1 MQEEIKVSEARE
13 YSNGMDNYSN
23 DLSLNGISGPGRVA
37 DYVSSLSKGL
47 QALQISIAYY
57 TSHINNSMDELIEID
72 DTIAKNFAS
81 DLSNS
86 AFANNYLSN
95 NFSVTVNGEFY
106 GFDAGDSNK
115 TRIISAVIKMMDNKK
130 NNKNIYDGLTEKE
143 KELIVSVDYKELD
156 DYVKSDDN
164 LDSLLT
170 DNAHLN
176 KESRSIDELVELS
189 NYLKN
194 NEYIESDA
202 RRFLRDK
209 GLNSEDIEFVINY
222 KNINA
227 IPGYGMSETE
237 YDNNLKDVYYRMNP
251 DKKPPEITVPSGG
264 DQTVKKVKTVSD
276 DSSYKDGMPSNI
288 NNNGGGGN
296 SGDGNA
302 TSVPPAGEQNEIDF
316 SKVDLADHNF
326 HLAPDELNLEN
337 ANNKVYIQLDS
348 NATLDEIS
356 KAYGG
361 IPYKYIKRYY
371 PETGQ
376 TDVISDPQ
384 MVFKDAYYV
393 IDVSDI
399 Q

>member
-1 MQEEIKVSEARE
+1 MQGGIIEEIKVSEARE
-13 YSNGMDNYSN
+13 YSKGMDNYSN
-23 DLSLNGISGPGRVA
+23 DLSLNGVSGPGRVA
-37 DYVSSLSKGL
+37 EYVNILSKEL

-130 NNKNIYDGLTEKE
+130 NNKDIYDGLTDKE
-143 KELIVSVDYKELD
+143 RKLIESVDYKELD
-156 DYVKSDDN
+156 DYVKNDDN

-176 KESRSIDELVELS
+176 KESRSLDELVELS

-194 NEYIESDA
+194 NKYIESDA
-202 RRFLRDK
+202 RSFLRDK
-209 GLNSEDIEFVINY
+209 GLNSKDIEFVINY

-251 DKKPPEITVPSGG
+251 GEHEGEKVPNN
-264 DQTVKKVKTVSD
+264 
-276 DSSYKDGMPSNI
+276 MPSDA
-288 NNNGGGGN
+288 NNNGNGSSSGGE
-296 SGDGNA
+296 NA
-302 TSVPPAGEQNEIDF
+302 PGVTIPGEKNKIDLTTADLTDCAF
-316 SKVDLADHNF
+316 HDVSK
-326 HLAPDELNLEN
+326 ELNLTSNE
-337 ANNKVYIQLDS
+337 NKVYIQLS
-348 NATLDEIS
+348 GGATLDKIS